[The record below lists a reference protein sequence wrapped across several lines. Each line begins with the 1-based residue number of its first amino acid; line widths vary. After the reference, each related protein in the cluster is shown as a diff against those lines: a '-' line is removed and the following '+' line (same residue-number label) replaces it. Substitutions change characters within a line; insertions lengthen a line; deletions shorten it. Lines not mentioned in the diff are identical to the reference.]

1 MSQEEAQTQSVA
13 QAGLS
18 SEAAGVG
25 PAVGVLRSSVEA
37 PVMGV
42 ERRRDACSGVRGGR
56 RPKAPQGDKPLRRKV
71 TNPVCRCAGKRRTG
85 TELGKPDTEIRSSGL
100 MRGEVATQN

>member
-1 MSQEEAQTQSVA
+1 MSGGQPKTQPAA
-13 QAGLS
+13 QAGS
-18 SEAAGVG
+18 PGEAVRVG
-25 PAVGVLRSSVEA
+25 LEVGVLHSSTEA